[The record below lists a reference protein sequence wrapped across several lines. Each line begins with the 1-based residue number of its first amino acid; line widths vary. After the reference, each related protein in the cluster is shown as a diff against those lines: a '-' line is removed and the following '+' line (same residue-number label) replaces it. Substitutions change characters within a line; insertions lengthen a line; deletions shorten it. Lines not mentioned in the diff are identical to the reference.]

1 MTRET
6 HLYRVIFQETRVIKP
21 RSRRFARDR
30 YRFIKHRN
38 DTLKM
43 ELVELTRAFSFLS
56 SLFPFFR
63 SSMKRGEFPCM
74 INACKFLNGK
84 KSELENLR
92 EIRHDKV
99 TLNLVKIP
107 SLPFTARLVYFG
119 LFLYFF
125 FFFFSVIE
133 SSVISG
139 SLNANCCTTAG
150 RKLTCT
156 ALLYVSRV
164 LMGGERY
171 GGKSIDSLH
180 VRFHHFPFGVKSRS
194 PFKRSI
200 NGRAAF
206 CAPTIVLTVC

>member
-1 MTRET
+1 MT
-6 HLYRVIFQETRVIKP
+6 I
-21 RSRRFARDR
+21 
-30 YRFIKHRN
+30 
-38 DTLKM
+38 
-43 ELVELTRAFSFLS
+43 FSFLS
-56 SLFPFFR
+56 SPFFLFFFR
-63 SSMKRGEFPCM
+63 PVTTKHGEFPCM

-84 KSELENLR
+84 KSELETC

-107 SLPFTARLVYFG
+107 SLPFTVRLVYFG
-119 LFLYFF
+119 LFIFF
-125 FFFFSVIE
+125 FGNRIVGYIG
-133 SSVISG
+133 VVKCK
-139 SLNANCCTTAG
+139 LLHNVG

-171 GGKSIDSLH
+171 AGKSIDSLH

>member
-63 SSMKRGEFPCM
+63 PSMKRGEFPCM

-125 FFFFSVIE
+125 FFFLFGNRIVGYIGVVKCKLLHNGRQKINVHGSPLRFSGFNGWRTIR
-133 SSVISG
+133 
-139 SLNANCCTTAG
+139 
-150 RKLTCT
+150 RK
-156 ALLYVSRV
+156 V
-164 LMGGERY
+164 
-171 GGKSIDSLH
+171 D
-180 VRFHHFPFGVKSRS
+180 RFASRS
-194 PFKRSI
+194 VSPLSLR
-200 NGRAAF
+200 
-206 CAPTIVLTVC
+206 C